1 VAPAAMAAHNGRGR
15 RRPLRRGSTEGVVRF
30 VRDKRRDKVPH
41 LAAILRAKRTTMEK
55 QRRGRSMPAGAVG
68 VPRRR
73 LGSVVRKGG
82 PGVKREATGE
92 RRT

>member
-41 LAAILRAKRTTMEK
+41 LAAILRAKRTTTEK
-55 QRRGRSMPAGAVG
+55 QRRGRSMPAGA
-68 VPRRR
+68 PAATW
-73 LGSVVRKGG
+73 LG
-82 PGVKREATGE
+82 GE
-92 RRT
+92 EGRTWGKERGHR